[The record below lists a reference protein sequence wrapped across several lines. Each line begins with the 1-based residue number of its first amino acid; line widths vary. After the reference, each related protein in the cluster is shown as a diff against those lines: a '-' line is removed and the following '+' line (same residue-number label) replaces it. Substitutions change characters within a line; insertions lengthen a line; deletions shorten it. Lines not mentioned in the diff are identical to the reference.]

1 MSRWWSALLT
11 VSLALVAGA
20 PALAQE
26 ETLPEQVAPPAD
38 ELGRTSYA
46 LGANIGDNLRRQ
58 GVKLDSAQL
67 TAGLLTAL
75 AGQKLLL
82 SDEEIASL
90 LGALEKQMRAAHA
103 ERGRAMGDSNL
114 SEGQAFLAA
123 NAKKEGVKST
133 KSGLQ
138 FKVLRVGEG
147 RIPKRTDT
155 VKTHYEGRLIDG
167 TVFDSSYTRGEPA
180 TFPVQGVIPG
190 WTEALQ
196 LMPVGSKW
204 QLFIPAELAYGER
217 GAGGVIGPNATL
229 IFDIELLSIE

>member
-1 MSRWWSALLT
+1 MSPWWNALTL
-11 VSLALVAGA
+11 VLALVITG
-20 PALAQE
+20 PAFAQ
-26 ETLPEQVAPPAD
+26 ETLPPQVAPPAD

-58 GVKLDSAQL
+58 GLKLDASQVS
-67 TAGLLTAL
+67 AGLLAAL
-75 AGQKLLL
+75 AGEKLLL
-82 SDEEIASL
+82 SDEEIAGC
-90 LGALEKQMRAAHA
+90 LGALEKQMRAAQA
-103 ERGRAMGDSNL
+103 DRGRAQGDANM

-123 NAKKEGVKST
+123 NAQKEGIKTT

-138 FKVLRVGEG
+138 YKVLRVGEG
-147 RIPKRTDT
+147 RVPKRTDT